1 MSKPDDLPADT
12 PELEPAVSFDSARLI
27 ADVRRGEEAA
37 IGEAY
42 RLTFGNQLGRVVLL
56 HALATIGRV
65 GHPRDRER
73 IEQANFQNGR
83 ASAVLEIAGLAGF
96 DPVAIAAAGLT
107 QTLEGAHY
115 EQGYGHGSRHHNGGP
130 IVDFGDGEHEYGGGY
145 DGGGFDGGAGF
156 DDGGPVEGG

>member
-1 MSKPDDLPADT
+1 MTDLPADT
-12 PELEPAVSFDSARLI
+12 PELEPAATFDSARLI
-27 ADVRRGEEAA
+27 AEVRRGDEAA
-37 IGEAY
+37 VAEAY
-42 RLTFGNQLGRVVLL
+42 RVTFGNQLGRIVLL

-73 IEQANFQNGR
+73 IEQANFMNGR

-115 EQGYGHGSRHHNGGP
+115 EQGYGPHPYADAGAVAVTFSDADPDAGT
-130 IVDFGDGEHEYGGGY
+130 FE
-145 DGGGFDGGAGF
+145 GGAPDPFAFSEPGAEP
-156 DDGGPVEGG
+156 DPDA